1 MTRWKLRIPDNRVKI
16 EDLDDMVE
24 FEIDD
29 RVEIDFLMT
38 RFNVEFLMIGLNVG
52 FLITRL
58 KLEIPDDKVKFFRV
72 FIFTG
77 LTPILSNGRVG
88 LH

>member
-1 MTRWKLRIPDNRVKI
+1 
-16 EDLDDMVE
+16 MVE